1 MLLCNS
7 FPMNAGR
14 TCYLLLTN
22 GIWLKWWAVP
32 LLSYIIWQRGGY
44 IIPMGALPYVRLCHG
59 RLDQE
64 IPLAGLM
71 KSAGM
76 LRRPTFQG
84 TAEGT
89 WGWPPATSQQSQ
101 ALSHS
106 TSSKWILPTTWINNK
121 KKLILLP
128 LSSFQMKMQPG
139 WHMIIASGDPAQ
151 RVQQDHARTLDS
163 QTLCDNICMLF

>member
-1 MLLCNS
+1 MMGCPSLKLYYMAKGRVYHSHGCITLCKTLPWQS
-7 FPMNAGR
+7 GSR
-14 TCYLLLTN
+14 DSSC
-22 GIWLKWWAVP
+22 WLDEVSRHVEEA
-32 LLSYIIWQRGGY
+32 
-44 IIPMGALPYVRLCHG
+44 
-59 RLDQE
+59 
-64 IPLAGLM
+64 
-71 KSAGM
+71 
-76 LRRPTFQG
+76 TFQG